1 MDYIVTDPSF
11 NFNNLSK
18 ISDNTKRTNYNFITS
33 TEESIYK
40 KNMAESDL
48 NNSKNIS
55 KNNHKHTKSLPDI
68 TVKQNSSN
76 TIKRFYKPEI
86 EYVNNLNFE
95 SIFMETKKK
104 TMPSINSNLIQF
116 KSKNVS
122 KEDGKSNIN
131 IVNN

>member
-1 MDYIVTDPSF
+1 MDYIVTEPSF

-18 ISDNTKRTNYNFITS
+18 ISVNTKFITS

-40 KNMAESDL
+40 KTMAESDL

-55 KNNHKHTKSLPDI
+55 KNNRKLTKSLPDI
-68 TVKQNSSN
+68 TVNQNSSN
-76 TIKRFYKPEI
+76 TLKRFYKPEI
-86 EYVNNLNFE
+86 EYVNNLNFD

-104 TMPSINSNLIQF
+104 TMPLINSNLIQLIKF
-116 KSKNVS
+116 KNES